1 MSARPADARS
11 SVSRA
16 AGEAAREAAGGAGA
30 QAGFT
35 LLELLVAISIFALLS
50 VMMYGGLNFGVRAW
64 ERVGEADTRQSDV
77 QLVQNLLRRAFAEV
91 QPVEIGGPRRRL
103 RLAFEGGRDGV
114 VFVGPMPAYLG
125 PGGHYLIGL
134 EVEGAGAEKALTLRW
149 EVFREER
156 PDLEFTDAAER
167 EVLLLGVRGLRLR
180 YFGAEDAA
188 LSPQW
193 RPEWRNVETLPRL
206 IRAEVEFDPGDRRLW
221 PELIVALMTDEFL

>member
-1 MSARPADARS
+1 MTAPPDT
-11 SVSRA
+11 A
-16 AGEAAREAAGGAGA
+16 AQR
-30 QAGFT
+30 GFT
-35 LLELLVAISIFALLS
+35 LLELLVAISVFGLLS

-64 ERVGEADTRQSDV
+64 ERAGQADTRQSDV

-91 QPVEIGGPRRRL
+91 QPVEVGGPRRRL
-103 RLAFEGGRDGV
+103 RLAFQGDRDAV
-114 VFVGPMPAYLG
+114 VFVGPMPAHVG
-125 PGGHYLIGL
+125 PGGQYLIGL

-156 PDLEFTDAAER
+156 PDLEFTEEAER
-167 EVLLLGVRGLRLR
+167 EVLLLGVQDLRLR

-193 RPEWRNVETLPRL
+193 RLEWRDDEALPRL
-206 IRAEVEFDPGDRRLW
+206 IRAEVEFAPGDRRLW